1 MNARGG
7 CDCRERWVGDHQ
19 RFERSDD
26 WGLASQTG
34 RFGPR
39 SVWSDEP
46 LTDRGNVTRF
56 EAQTSQFL
64 GIQVGS
70 EGNSCGRRHGGRLV
84 EGLVGPPFGIT
95 CLETGLETTYV
106 RIFWPSTQNCICVA
120 RSEGLEPPP
129 TFSSVAR
136 QGPYR

>member
-7 CDCRERWVGDHQ
+7 YDCRERWVGDHE

-39 SVWSDEP
+39 SVRSDEP
-46 LTDRGNVTRF
+46 LADRENFTRF
-56 EAQTSQFL
+56 EAQTSHFL
-64 GIQVGS
+64 GTQVGS
-70 EGNSCGRRHGGRLV
+70 EDNSCGRRHGGRLV

-95 CLETGLETTYV
+95 CLETDLETTYV
-106 RIFWPSTQNCICVA
+106 RIFRPRILNSSCLAIYVA
-120 RSEGLEPPP
+120 RSEGLEPP
-129 TFSSVAR
+129 TF
-136 QGPYR
+136 